1 MMAPTK
7 VAQAGSHEAGLPSR
21 DLSKAALPPEL
32 HRSPAGRAWCRSQ
45 GCAEALLI
53 SRTSIP
59 IERPAPLCFKL
70 GKELEPPRPRQLCS
84 SCRGQTPILCLG
96 PWGCGLNTTETFFSF
111 MNALSGPG
119 LPFPGRKR
127 HKARKGAAA
136 CATSATRR
144 CGGYCPPLGGAR
156 GLANR

>member
-21 DLSKAALPPEL
+21 DLSKAALPPEP
-32 HRSPAGRAWCRSQ
+32 HRGLRGEPGAGLR
-45 GCAEALLI
+45 GGAEAPLV
-53 SRTSIP
+53 SAQHPHPT
-59 IERPAPLCFKL
+59 APVLRARE
-70 GKELEPPRPRQLCS
+70 GLEPPRPRQLCS

-127 HKARKGAAA
+127 HKARKGAAT
-136 CATSATRR
+136 CATSATGR
-144 CGGYCPPLGGAR
+144 CGGTAHPSEGQGGW
-156 GLANR
+156 